1 MTTRILI
8 IISFVLLLV
17 IVGLLLLV
25 FKPSLNNI
33 RKEVNDILYDTNTLK
48 TKFKSKN
55 IDEISSKD
63 LADNG
68 EEISKLNTEI
78 KRLENI
84 INDLEQKISELV
96 SLCTQND
103 EPLIKNK
110 VEKAGEL
117 NGEKIVVEVSV
128 PKDLQSSPEIQ
139 VVSRQ
144 ISDDVNSTDIPVE
157 ENIIVDAGAVP
168 VSEQQQK
175 MNSSEVV
182 CNIDVRPV
190 EYFNYP
196 SGSSNEIKKTFQEK
210 EGHYFKMYINSDDSA
225 DFEFCGDNINV
236 PLANE
241 DAFFAKTAE
250 LKITSTPPT
259 KYETEEM
266 GLMEKQDSKWVIVKK
281 TKIIFS

>member
-1 MTTRILI
+1 M
-8 IISFVLLLV
+8 LLV

-96 SLCTQND
+96 SLCTPND

-144 ISDDVNSTDIPVE
+144 TSDDLKSADILVK
-157 ENIIVDAGAVP
+157 ENTTVDAGEVP
-168 VSEQQQK
+168 VSEQQK
-175 MNSSEVV
+175 NNSNEVT